1 MRRMMLTVTVLCA
14 LTVAG
19 VAQQPPPPVRFEV
32 ASIKPNKTSAGTVS
46 RISPGGRFSAT
57 RVSLQDLILRAYGI
71 ERFQLVGGPDWIT
84 RERFDVIATANGE
97 LTTSGAHPTLPAALR
112 TLLEDRFRLVAH
124 VEQRDVQVYALRRIS
139 EERLGPNL
147 SPAAVDCLAV
157 PVQER
162 AARGIDCRVSAPG
175 AQGRYFAAS
184 SSIRG
189 LAGELRMRVDRPV
202 IDQTGLQGNFK
213 IELNWATIP
222 TQSLAALAAAP
233 ASEPLP
239 SREGPSLFFAVQEQ
253 LGLKLEPTIA
263 SLSVVVIDSVDRP
276 TPN

>member
-1 MRRMMLTVTVLCA
+1 MRRMMLTVMVLCA
-14 LTVAG
+14 LSG
-19 VAQQPPPPVRFEV
+19 VVSTAQPPPAPLRFEV

-57 RVSLQDLILRAYGI
+57 RFSLQDLLRIAYGI
-71 ERFQLVGGPDWIT
+71 ERIVGGPDWIT
-84 RERFDVIATANGE
+84 RERFDVFATANGE
-97 LTTSGAHPTLPAALR
+97 LTTSGAHPTLPPALR

-124 VEQRDVQVYALRRIS
+124 VEQRDFQVYALKRVS
-139 EERLGPNL
+139 EERLGANL
-147 SPAAVDCLAV
+147 SPTPVDCLAV

-162 AARGIDCRVSAPG
+162 AARGIDCRMSAPG
-175 AQGRYFAAS
+175 AQGRVFAGS
-184 SSIRG
+184 SSIGR
-189 LAGELRMRVDRPV
+189 LVGELRRNVDRPV
-202 IDQTGLQGNFK
+202 IDQTGLQGSFK

-239 SREGPSLFFAVQEQ
+239 SREGPTLFVAVQEQ
-253 LGLKLEPTIA
+253 LGLKLEPTVV
-263 SLSVVVIDSVDRP
+263 SLNVVVIDSVERP